1 MPCDSKSILA
11 PSLLAFD
18 HADLGAAA
26 IEVES
31 DGREW
36 LHVDVMDGHFV
47 PNLSFGPQTVAD
59 LRCKCGLFLD
69 VHLMLDNPFSHVEAF
84 AKAGAHL
91 ISAHVETKAIGST
104 LEDIRKLGCLA
115 GIVLN
120 PDTPAE
126 EIRPFLSMVDLVL
139 VMTVVPGFG
148 GQAFREDM
156 LEKLETVRRWREA
169 EGHDFR
175 IEVDGGVN
183 PDTAKLC
190 QAAGADVFVAGTAYR
205 KLDAQGRASFARVVG
220 SP

>member
-1 MPCDSKSILA
+1 MSRHSKSILA

-26 IEVES
+26 TEVES

-47 PNLSFGPQTVAD
+47 PNLSFGPKTVAD
-59 LRCKCGLFLD
+59 LRSKCGLFLD
-69 VHLMLDNPFSHVEAF
+69 VHLMLDNPASHVEAF
-84 AKAGAHL
+84 AKAESDL
-91 ISAHVETKAIGST
+91 ISVHVETGAIGPT
-104 LEDIRKLGCLA
+104 LEDIRKLGCLV
-115 GIVLN
+115 GIALN

-126 EIRPFLSMVDLVL
+126 EVRPFLNMVDLVL

-156 LEKLETVRRWREA
+156 LDKIELMHRWREI
-169 EGHDFR
+169 EGHGFR
-175 IEVDGGVN
+175 LEVDGGVN
-183 PDTAKLC
+183 LDNAKLC

-205 KLDAQGRASFARVVG
+205 KLDAQGRTSFARALE